1 MGAGSSRGLRTSKAL
16 TQQTFSDFRYAV
28 ATTTRDS
35 GFHSSVPRMSR
46 WQKVPRLSVPT
57 PWGQV
62 HFGERMGPT
71 PLVQMPW
78 GQVHFGERMG
88 PTPLVQ
94 MPCWGQVRSGAL
106 MAALRASAPTFA
118 AKAR

>member
-35 GFHSSVPRMSR
+35 GFHSSVPTMSR

-57 PWGQV
+57 PWGQA
-62 HFGERMGPT
+62 HFGELMVPT
-71 PLVQMPW
+71 PW
-78 GQVHFGERMG
+78 GQVHFVELMG
-88 PTPLVQ
+88 PTPLAQ
-94 MPCWGQVRSGAL
+94 RPWGQVRSGAL